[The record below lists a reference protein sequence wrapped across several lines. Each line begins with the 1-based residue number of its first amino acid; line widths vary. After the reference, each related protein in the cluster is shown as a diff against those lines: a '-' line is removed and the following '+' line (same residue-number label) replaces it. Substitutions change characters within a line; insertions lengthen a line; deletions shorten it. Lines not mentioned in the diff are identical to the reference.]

1 MSTKHNQAGI
11 GLVEVMVSVLL
22 LAIAVLGFSAL
33 QMRAIQATDE
43 SLMRTQAMSVVR
55 CLSESM
61 RANSGQLDT
70 YKTVINGSSTSASKT
85 CTTIEDGSK
94 CTAAELA
101 TKEAI
106 MAKNAAMTYGV
117 KLGIAECP
125 GTSGFAEVKC
135 VIAAW
140 NDTKAKFGTEGDACA
155 SATGV
160 YNIKA
165 SCVIVEA
172 Y

>member
-1 MSTKHNQAGI
+1 MSTKYNQAGI
-11 GLVEVMVSVLL
+11 GLVEVMVAVLL

-55 CLSESM
+55 GLSESM
-61 RANSGQLDT
+61 RANSGQLPT
-70 YKTVINGSSTSASKT
+70 YQDVINNEATANDCSSMSQ
-85 CTTIEDGSK
+85 K
-94 CTAAELA
+94 CTAAQIATNEALA
-101 TKEAI
+101 
-106 MAKNAAMTYGV
+106 AKNAAKTYGV

-140 NDTKAKFGTEGDACA
+140 NDTKAEFSAHDKACA

-160 YNIKA
+160 YNTKA

>member
-11 GLVEVMVSVLL
+11 GLVEVMVAVLL

-55 CLSESM
+55 GLSESM
-61 RANSGQLDT
+61 RANSGQLAT
-70 YKTVINGSSTSASKT
+70 YQDVIKNGATASDCSSISK
-85 CTTIEDGSK
+85 K
-94 CTAAELA
+94 CTAAQIATNEALA
-101 TKEAI
+101 
-106 MAKNAAMTYGV
+106 AKAAATTYGV

-140 NDTKAKFGTEGDACA
+140 NDTKAEFSADPEACA

-160 YNIKA
+160 YNTKA

>member
-11 GLVEVMVSVLL
+11 GLVEVMVAVLL

-43 SLMRTQAMSVVR
+43 SLMRTQAMNVVR
-55 CLSESM
+55 GLSESM

-70 YKTVINGSSTSASKT
+70 YKAVIKDGATANDCSSMSQ
-85 CTTIEDGSK
+85 K
-94 CTAAELA
+94 CTAAQIATNEALA
-101 TKEAI
+101 
-106 MAKNAAMTYGV
+106 AKTAAMTYGV

-140 NDTKAKFGTEGDACA
+140 NDTEAKFGTEGNACA

-160 YNIKA
+160 YNTKA